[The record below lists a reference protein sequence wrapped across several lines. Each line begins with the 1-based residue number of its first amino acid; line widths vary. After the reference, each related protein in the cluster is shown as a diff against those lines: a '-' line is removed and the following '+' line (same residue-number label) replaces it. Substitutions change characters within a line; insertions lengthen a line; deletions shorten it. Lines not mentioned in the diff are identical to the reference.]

1 MEAVELER
9 KVKKLPFEAHREVS
23 DYLDFLLY
31 KYNIEPERKVIF
43 TDFGLVIPNNYKFD
57 REDANAR

>member
-1 MEAVELER
+1 MEAIVLER

-23 DYLDFLLY
+23 DFLDFLLF
-31 KYNIEPERKVIF
+31 KYRIEAEKKVVF
-43 TDFGLVIPNNYKFD
+43 TDFGLMMPTGYKFD